1 MSLVLNTNTNA
12 LLAQSSL
19 TASGSQLSTAL
30 QQLSSGLRIN
40 TAADDAAGYA
50 IVQGMSA
57 QIGGLNQAAQNA
69 SGGVSLTQTAQG
81 ALTEITNDLQTMRSL
96 AVEALNATNN
106 GTDRAD
112 LDQEF
117 QQLSADID
125 SVAKSTQFNG
135 VNLLDGT
142 FSGATFQIGANAGQ
156 SITVAAVSSART
168 SALGQ
173 TYSASANTAAATSA
187 LAAGA
192 LVING
197 VGVGASASDG
207 VSFANSSYSAIA
219 VANAIN
225 GSNIAGLT
233 ATANATTVTAAAAP
247 TAAGSAAG
255 YTLANGDLVINGINV
270 TGTVGTAQTV
280 AATEN
285 DVIGAINAQTSL
297 TGVVASDA
305 GANKIKLTA
314 TDGRNITVTATAN
327 GTAASGFATATATTE
342 GTVALKTINSSQSAA
357 AINITTAAS
366 GISTASVA
374 ATLNS
379 GTVSNANVQSVTSA
393 NAALASIDSALQTI
407 ASTGAQLGAYQDRF
421 QAAITGL
428 QTDSTN
434 LQSARSS
441 IQDTD
446 YAQATT
452 ALSKAQILQ
461 QASTAMVAQANMI
474 PQNVLSLL
482 QKLP

>member
-12 LLAQSSL
+12 LFAQSSL
-19 TASGSQLSTAL
+19 SASGSQLSTAL

-96 AVEALNATNN
+96 AVESLNATNN

-156 SITVAAVSSART
+156 SITVSAISSSRT
-168 SALGQ
+168 AALGQ
-173 TYSASANTAAATSA
+173 TYSASTTTAAASA
-187 LAAGA
+187 ALTAGE

-197 VGVGASASDG
+197 VSVGASAADG
-207 VSFANSSYSAIA
+207 VSFANSNFSGIA

-225 GSNIAGLT
+225 GANIAGLT
-233 ATANATTVTAAAAP
+233 ATANATATTAAAAP
-247 TAAGSAAG
+247 TAAGTNAG
-255 YTLANGDLVINGINV
+255 YTLAGNDLVINGISI
-270 TGTVGTAQTV
+270 TGTVGTSQVV
-280 AATEN
+280 ATTEN

-297 TGVVASDA
+297 TGVVASDNA
-305 GANKIKLTA
+305 GKIKLTA
-314 TDGRNITVTATAN
+314 SDGRNITVTASAN
-327 GTAASGFATATATTE
+327 GTSASGFATGTNSTE
-342 GTVALKTINSSQSAA
+342 GTVTLKTTNSVQSAA
-357 AINITTAAS
+357 AINITAAGS
-366 GISTASVA
+366 GISTVSQAAS
-374 ATLNS
+374 LNS
-379 GTVSNANVQSVTSA
+379 GTLSNANILSVSGA
-393 NAALASIDSALQTI
+393 NASLATIDSALQTI
-407 ASTGAQLGAYQDRF
+407 ASVGAQLGAYQDRF

-428 QTDSTN
+428 QTNSTN
-434 LQSARSS
+434 LQAARSA

-446 YAQATT
+446 YAMATT